1 MFSVL
6 SRWVSM
12 EMGTLRIDHV
22 FLGYMVYVHF
32 GSYTR
37 QIGLAW
43 GFIIFAIFSALCEG
57 GGLLPIAQTHE

>member
-1 MFSVL
+1 
-6 SRWVSM
+6 M

>member
-22 FLGYMVYVHF
+22 FLGYMVYVRF

-43 GFIIFAIFSALCEG
+43 GFIFFAIFSALCEG
-57 GGLLPIAQTHE
+57 GGSFTDCTDT

>member
-1 MFSVL
+1 
-6 SRWVSM
+6 M

-57 GGLLPIAQTHE
+57 GGSFTDCTDT